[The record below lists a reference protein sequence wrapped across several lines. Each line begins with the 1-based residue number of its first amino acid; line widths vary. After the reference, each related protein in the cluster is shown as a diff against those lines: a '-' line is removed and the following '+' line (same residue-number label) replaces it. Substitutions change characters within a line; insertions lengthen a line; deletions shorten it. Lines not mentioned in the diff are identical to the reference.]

1 LNDIH
6 EKKEINKMEK
16 VVVKIDPK
24 NQEVT
29 YEVEGVM
36 GGKCTDITKL
46 LLANNEEVE
55 TQYTEEYCTPEVL
68 PDYINNMEGDK

>member
-1 LNDIH
+1 
-6 EKKEINKMEK
+6 MAK
-16 VVVKIDPK
+16 VTVKINPN

-36 GGKCTDITKL
+36 GGKCTDITQA

-55 TQYTEEYCTPEVL
+55 TQYTEEFCMPETL
-68 PDYINNMEGDK
+68 PDYINNAGGEE